1 MAPCELLIRSRWCLP
16 IAPSPQPIEQGAV
29 AVDGGRILA
38 VGRAAD
44 LAEQFQPQQS
54 IDLADHALLPGL
66 VNAHCHA
73 AMSLLRGA
81 AEDLPLQAW
90 LEEAIW
96 PLERRL
102 VSAEVVRIG
111 TDLAIAEMLSRGV
124 TCFADMY
131 FFPEQAA
138 ERADKAGLR
147 AQVAFPIIEVP
158 NPWSGS
164 LSECFQKGLE
174 LHDAYRDDGRIRIA
188 LGPHSAYAASAAALE
203 KAQTYADE
211 IERPIQMHLH
221 ENAAEVEDAIR
232 RNGRSWILHLQE
244 IGLLTPSLQAVHMTQ
259 LREEEIAL
267 VAEHGVKVVHCPHSN
282 LKLASG
288 ICPLPSLRQAGVDLA
303 LGTDGAA
310 SNNALDIFAEARLA
324 ALLAKQLSGAG
335 EGAAADMLR
344 MATLDGAKAL
354 GLEGEI
360 GSLEPGKQADIIA
373 VDLGGPSFMPVRDP
387 AAALLHGPAGGAV
400 SHVWVAG
407 RRLYAEGEWNS
418 IDMVDLRRRVRGLV
432 PRFNA

>member
-44 LAEQFQPQQS
+44 LAKQFQPQQS
-54 IDLADHALLPGL
+54 IDLADHVLLPGL

-288 ICPLPSLRQAGVDLA
+288 ICPVPSLRQAGVDLA

-310 SNNALDIFAEARLA
+310 SNNTLDIFAEARLA
-324 ALLAKQLSGAG
+324 ALLAKQLGGVG

-407 RRLYAEGEWNS
+407 RRLYAKGEWDS
-418 IDMVDLRRRVRGLV
+418 IDMADLRGRVQH
-432 PRFNA
+432 FNT

>member
-1 MAPCELLIRSRWCLP
+1 MAPCELMIRSRWCLP
-16 IAPSPQPIEQGAV
+16 IAPSPQPIERGAV
-29 AVDGGRILA
+29 AIDRGRILA

-44 LAEQFQPQQS
+44 LAEQFQPQKS
-54 IDLADHALLPGL
+54 IDLADHVLLPGL

-102 VSAEVVRIG
+102 VSAEMVRIG
-111 TDLAIAEMLSRGV
+111 TDLAVAEMLSRGV

-138 ERADKAGLR
+138 ERADKAGVR
-147 AQVAFPIIEVP
+147 AQVAFPIIDFP
-158 NPWSGS
+158 NPWSNNVG
-164 LSECFQKGLE
+164 ECFRKGLE

-188 LGPHSAYAASAAALE
+188 LGPHSAYAASTAALE
-203 KAQTYADE
+203 RARTYADE
-211 IERPIQMHLH
+211 IERPMQMHLH

-232 RNGRSWILHLQE
+232 RNGHSWIFHLNE

-259 LREEEIAL
+259 LSAEEIAL

-288 ICPLPSLRQAGVDLA
+288 LCPLPSLRQAGVDLA

-324 ALLAKQLSGAG
+324 ALLAKQLGGAG
-335 EGAAADMLR
+335 QGAAADMLR

-354 GLEGEI
+354 GLEHEI

-373 VDLGGPSFMPVRDP
+373 VDLSGPSFMPVRDP

-407 RRLYAEGEWNS
+407 HRLYAQGEW
-418 IDMVDLRRRVRGLV
+418 DTLDVAELRGRVHGL
-432 PRFNA
+432 A

>member
-44 LAEQFQPQQS
+44 LAGQFQPQQS

-124 TCFADMY
+124 TCFADLY

-138 ERADKAGLR
+138 ERADKAGVR

-174 LHDAYRDDGRIRIA
+174 LHDAYRDDRRIRIA

-288 ICPLPSLRQAGVDLA
+288 ICPVPSLRQAGVDLA

-310 SNNALDIFAEARLA
+310 SNNTLDIFAEARLA
-324 ALLAKQLSGAG
+324 ALLAKQLGGAG

-354 GLEGEI
+354 GLESEI

-407 RRLYAEGEWNS
+407 RRLYAEGEWDS
-418 IDMVDLRRRVRGLV
+418 IDMADLRGRVRGLA

>member
-16 IAPSPQPIEQGAV
+16 IAPSPQPIERGAV

-44 LAEQFQPQQS
+44 LAEQFQPQNS

-81 AEDLPLQAW
+81 AEDLTLQAW

-102 VSAEVVRIG
+102 VSADMVRVG

-138 ERADKAGLR
+138 ERAVLAGVR

-158 NPWSGS
+158 NPWSDS
-164 LSECFQKGLE
+164 LSECFRKGLE
-174 LHDAYRDDGRIRIA
+174 LHDAYRDDERIRIA
-188 LGPHSAYAASAAALE
+188 LGPHSAYAASTAALK

-211 IERPIQMHLH
+211 IERPLQMHLH

-232 RNGRSWILHLQE
+232 RNGRSWIFHLHE

-259 LREEEIAL
+259 LREEETAL
-267 VAEHGVKVVHCPHSN
+267 VTEHGVKVVHCPHSN

-288 ICPLPSLRQAGVDLA
+288 VCPLPSLRRAGVEVA

-324 ALLAKQLSGAG
+324 ALLAKQLGGAD

-354 GLEGEI
+354 GLEGQI

-373 VDLGGPSFMPVRDP
+373 VDLSGPSFVPVRDP
-387 AAALLHGPAGGAV
+387 AAALVHGPAGGAV

-407 RRLYAEGEWNS
+407 RRLYAEGEWDS
-418 IDMVDLRRRVRGLV
+418 IDMEDLRGRVQ
-432 PRFNA
+432 RFNA

>member
-16 IAPSPQPIEQGAV
+16 IAPSSQPIEQGAV

-44 LAEQFQPQQS
+44 LAGQFQPQQS

-81 AEDLPLQAW
+81 AEDLALQAW

-174 LHDAYRDDGRIRIA
+174 LHDAYRDDRRIRIA

-232 RNGRSWILHLQE
+232 RNGHSWILHLQE

-288 ICPLPSLRQAGVDLA
+288 ICPVPSLRQAGVDLA

-310 SNNALDIFAEARLA
+310 SNNTLDIFAEARLA
-324 ALLAKQLSGAG
+324 ALLAKQLGGAG

-418 IDMVDLRRRVRGLV
+418 IDMADLRGRVRGLT